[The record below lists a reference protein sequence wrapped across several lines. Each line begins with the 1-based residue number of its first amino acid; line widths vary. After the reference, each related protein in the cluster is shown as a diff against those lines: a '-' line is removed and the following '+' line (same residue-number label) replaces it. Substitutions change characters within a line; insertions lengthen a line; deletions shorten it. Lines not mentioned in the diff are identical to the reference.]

1 MRISSIE
8 TVLHDAYPHSV
19 HVLVHTDEGVSGLGE
34 SFHRPEAIADYIHA
48 EIAPRMLG
56 EPAENVARMWLNIGN
71 FTDGFQPFS
80 GTVSIESSATSAFD
94 IAMWDLRAKALGLP
108 LHDALGGAVRERIRV
123 YNTSAGTGHLPPP
136 GTPRHERH
144 RHEDWGLSAEL
155 ASPHDD
161 WTASLERPGELAR
174 ELVSEGITAMKIYPF
189 SRLIPVTRGLYITP
203 RQLQENLEPFQ
214 EIRAA
219 VGNDIDVAVDLSFIW
234 TAAPALQIAT
244 ALDEFGLLWIED
256 PMRTSAIDALALLAA
271 KVRTPIAG
279 YDYFNGLSAYARLVE
294 AGAVSL
300 VRMDLQWVGGVTEAL
315 RVAGYA
321 DAKGLGVV
329 LHDCTGPVQWAAAI
343 HVSVHLRNAM
353 IQESVR
359 AFYRHVYP
367 AMVEQV
373 PQVVDGHA
381 IPIDA
386 PGHGAVLRDS
396 YLAGARRRVSTVRDG
411 AYVIEE
417 RAA

>member
-1 MRISSIE
+1 MRISAIE
-8 TVLHDAYPHSV
+8 TILHEDFPHSV
-19 HVLVHTDEGVSGLGE
+19 HVRVHTDEGLTGLGE
-34 SFHRPEAIADYIHA
+34 SFHRPAAIAEYIHA

-108 LHDALGGAVRERIRV
+108 LHDALGGAVRDGIRV

-144 RHEDWGLSAEL
+144 RHEDWGLSARFS
-155 ASPHDD
+155 SPHDD

-189 SRLIPVTRGLYITP
+189 SRLIPVTRGLSITP
-203 RQLQENLEPFQ
+203 RQLHENLEPFR

-219 VGNDIDVAVDLSFIW
+219 VGHDIDIAVDLNFIW

-244 ALDEFGLLWIED
+244 ALDDFGLLWIED
-256 PMRTSAIDALALLAA
+256 PMRTSAVEAIARLAA
-271 KVRTPIAG
+271 QVRTPIAG
-279 YDYFNGLSAYARLVE
+279 FDYLNGLPAYARMIE
-294 AGAVSL
+294 AGALSIA
-300 VRMDLQWVGGVTEAL
+300 RMDLQWVGGVTEAV
-315 RVAGYA
+315 RIAGYA

-359 AFYRHVYP
+359 AFHRDVYP
-367 AMVEQV
+367 SMVERV
-373 PQVVDGHA
+373 PQVIDGHA
-381 IPIDA
+381 FPIDA

-396 YLAGARRRVSTVRDG
+396 YLDGARRRVSTVRDG
-411 AYVIEE
+411 AYTVAEVT
-417 RAA
+417 A